1 MMVDNFVKDDE
12 KLGNGLLL
20 VMDDFVTDDERPH
33 DGLLLNDGIMI

>member
-20 VMDDFVTDDERPH
+20 EMDDDFVTDDERPH
-33 DGLLLNDGIMI
+33 DGLLLNDG